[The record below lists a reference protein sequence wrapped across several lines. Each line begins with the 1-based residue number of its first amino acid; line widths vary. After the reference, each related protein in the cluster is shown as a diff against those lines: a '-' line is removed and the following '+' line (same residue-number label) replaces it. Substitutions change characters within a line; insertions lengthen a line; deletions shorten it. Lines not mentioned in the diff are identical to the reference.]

1 MCNLLGS
8 CVRAFLVADQQGAL
22 ALAGHELLAAVVVRK
37 KTLDCCFGCLEFV
50 LVAQLLLHGHNIR
63 DIGQGYTAAL
73 PLRGGRCTG
82 AVSQMCTRVA
92 TPVSS

>member
-50 LVAQLLLHGHNIR
+50 WWQSCCC
-63 DIGQGYTAAL
+63 TATTHAISAKVIL
-73 PLRGGRCTG
+73 MLSLSVVVD
-82 AVSQMCTRVA
+82 ARVLC
-92 TPVSS
+92 PNCVLE